1 MRLVRQINSLCCK
14 AAQSRKE
21 TNVKLS
27 KTVAVVGVGAA
38 MAFAGLG
45 SATKAATATAN
56 LGVSATVTNNC
67 TISTAAL
74 AFGSYDPVVANAS
87 TNLDGTG
94 TVTVA
99 CTKGSTAT
107 IGLGLGSNAAA
118 SVRRMT
124 DGSSNY
130 LTYEL
135 YQDSGRSTVW
145 GNSGAGLLSPVAAP
159 SKAARNFTVYG
170 RVTSNQDVPAGSYND
185 TVVATVNF

>member
-1 MRLVRQINSLCCK
+1 MRANTFLGL
-14 AAQSRKE
+14 AA
-21 TNVKLS
+21 
-27 KTVAVVGVGAA
+27 AVSGMAIAA
-38 MAFAGLG
+38 AAF
-45 SATKAATATAN
+45 SAPASAATATAN

-74 AFGSYDPVVANAS
+74 AFGSYDPVVAHAS

-94 TVTVA
+94 TVIVA
-99 CTKGSTAT
+99 CTKGASST
-107 IGLGLGSNAAA
+107 IGLGLGSNA
-118 SVRRMT
+118 SGSTRRMT

-135 YQDSGRSTVW
+135 YSDAGRTTLW
-145 GNSGAGLLSPVAAP
+145 GNSGGDLYNPGAAP
-159 SKAARNFTVYG
+159 SKTARNFTVYG

>member
-1 MRLVRQINSLCCK
+1 MRANTFLGW
-14 AAQSRKE
+14 AAAVSGMAI
-21 TNVKLS
+21 
-27 KTVAVVGVGAA
+27 VA
-38 MAFAGLG
+38 AGF
-45 SATKAATATAN
+45 SAPASAATATAN

-87 TNLDGTG
+87 TDLDGTG
-94 TVTVA
+94 TVTVS
-99 CTKGSTAT
+99 CTKGASST
-107 IGLGLGSNAAA
+107 IGLGLGSNA
-118 SVRRMT
+118 SGSTRRMT

-135 YQDSGRSTVW
+135 YSDAGRTTVW
-145 GNSGAGLLSPVAAP
+145 GNAGGALYNPGAAP